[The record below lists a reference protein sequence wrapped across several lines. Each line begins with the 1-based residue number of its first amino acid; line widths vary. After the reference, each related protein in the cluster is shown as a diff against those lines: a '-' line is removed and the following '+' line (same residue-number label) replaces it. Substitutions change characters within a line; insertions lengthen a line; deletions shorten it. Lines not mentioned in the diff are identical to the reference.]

1 LKGRTDTPRGL
12 DISAVCLL
20 VPTRRCKTIRCAK
33 RHHSMP
39 DSRAWILKRRPES
52 PRKPTAVTVR
62 RLLRSQTRAPGDL
75 SEERI
80 IEVSSED
87 SEDDMAMNDD
97 ADLDSNLLSEYGGTI
112 SRSYRK
118 LRAAVPRKRRSGNFS
133 QVLISRMG

>member
-1 LKGRTDTPRGL
+1 VREATPFNAGFEGVDTEEAARV
-12 DISAVCLL
+12 SK
-20 VPTRRCKTIRCAK
+20 KT
-33 RHHSMP
+33 
-39 DSRAWILKRRPES
+39 
-52 PRKPTAVTVR
+52 VTVR

>member
-1 LKGRTDTPRGL
+1 
-12 DISAVCLL
+12 
-20 VPTRRCKTIRCAK
+20 
-33 RHHSMP
+33 MP
-39 DSRAWILKRRPES
+39 DSRAWILRRRPES

-62 RLLRSQTRAPGDL
+62 RPLRSQTRAPGDL

-80 IEVSSED
+80 IEVFSEDSED

-97 ADLDSNLLSEYGGTI
+97 ADVDSNLSSEYGGII

-133 QVLISRMG
+133 PVLISRMG